1 MEQNRNSNE
10 ISKSSR
16 SISGFIKS
24 KWLIILV
31 GLIIATGAGFGIT
44 YLDNIK
50 SIVPTENANTFTARI
65 DDLIVTVTPGGTIK
79 ARKTIEVKNEVDERQ
94 MTILDVIDE
103 GCSEG
108 NGLCRCRSRFSPVK

>member
-1 MEQNRNSNE
+1 
-10 ISKSSR
+10 
-16 SISGFIKS
+16 
-24 KWLIILV
+24 
-31 GLIIATGAGFGIT
+31 LIIATGAGFGIT

-103 GCSEG
+103 GWT
-108 NGLCRCRSRFSPVK
+108 LPLQKQI